1 MKKILSGLLL
11 ISFLT
16 VLVMP
21 MAVSAQTEMEEI
33 NQCTLKHDF
42 SGWSKMTC
50 PGRDAVCQFTDETK
64 DCPMCCM
71 MDTIYTVTD
80 WIFAGITALVVIFV
94 LIGAFNLLTG
104 AGNVEKVKTGRD
116 YIIYASIGM
125 LVALL
130 AKAIPAIVKAIMN
143 LG

>member
-1 MKKILSGLLL
+1 MKKILLGLLL
-11 ISFLT
+11 ISFLA

-21 MAVSAQTEMEEI
+21 MVVSAQTEMTEI
-33 NQCTLKHDF
+33 NQCTLRHNF
-42 SGWSKMTC
+42 SSWNKMAC
-50 PGRDAVCQFTDETK
+50 PANEKICLFNDASK
-64 DCPMCCM
+64 DCAMCCL
-71 MDTIYTVTD
+71 MDTVYTVTD

-94 LIGAFNLLTG
+94 LMGAFNLLTA
-104 AGNVEKVKTGRD
+104 AGTPDKIKTGRD
-116 YIIYASIGM
+116 YIIYAAIGM

>member
-11 ISFLT
+11 ISFLA

-21 MAVSAQTEMEEI
+21 MVVSAQTEMTEI
-33 NQCTLKHDF
+33 NKCTLKHDF
-42 SGWSKMTC
+42 SSWTKMAC
-50 PGRDAVCQFTDETK
+50 PSSGECLFTNTTY
-64 DCPMCCM
+64 DCAMCCM
-71 MDTIYTVTD
+71 MDTVYTVTD

-94 LIGAFNLLTG
+94 LIGAFNLLTA
-104 AGNVEKVKTGRD
+104 AGTPEKVKTGRD

>member
-11 ISFLT
+11 ISFLA

-21 MAVSAQTEMEEI
+21 MVVSAQAIEMEEI
-33 NQCTLKHDF
+33 DKCTLKHNF
-42 SGWSKMTC
+42 SSWTKMTC
-50 PGRDAVCQFTDETK
+50 PSSGECSFTSTTY
-64 DCPMCCM
+64 DCAMCCM
-71 MDTIYTVTD
+71 MDTVYTVTD

-94 LIGAFNLLTG
+94 LIGAFNLLTA
-104 AGNVEKVKTGRD
+104 AGTPEKVKTGRD